1 MKFKGKVSDENNL
14 NANQVKYNLNVNQK
28 TDKTKKVEDN
38 LHVDENNLN
47 ANRVKDNLNVDDNN
61 LNANRVKDDLNVNIN
76 KSVKENTVE
85 ENSNKADCF
94 IKTHFYD

>member
-14 NANQVKYNLNVNQK
+14 NANQVKDNLNVNQK

-38 LHVDENNLN
+38 LH
-47 ANRVKDNLNVDDNN
+47 VDDNN